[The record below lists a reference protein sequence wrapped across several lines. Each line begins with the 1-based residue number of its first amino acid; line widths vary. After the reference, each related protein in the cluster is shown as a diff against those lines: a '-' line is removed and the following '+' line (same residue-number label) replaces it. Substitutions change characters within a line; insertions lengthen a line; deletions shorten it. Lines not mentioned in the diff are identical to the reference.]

1 MSTDATVRSRFQRE
15 LRQVFTRQLYKRE
28 RDGLI
33 APREGKRHPKHH
45 CCWPGKTEL
54 GFTLAACQ
62 MSIHTLHC
70 STTQPTSVSAWT
82 SLYKR
87 PPPTASACLH
97 VESSTHVV
105 PGLSLPRRAGLLAI
119 IAWPPTLL
127 AGRPPCRCPHQ
138 PLTLPPA
145 HRFGLPRSR
154 RLRAC
159 HLTPRRPTTVG
170 RVPLCFA
177 SIPLGVA
184 IPHDSKHEEWRED
197 AFCSQVAPHAS
208 SHACRHFHVPPD
220 VGTAR
225 PCPPSTPAPP
235 HPSTSLHVVASAAS
249 SRCRLECVQGSRSPA
264 PGRPDPDG
272 RGLNLVGDTI
282 SGSAASPSLHG
293 STPPH
298 RSLLPLSSSPPVA
311 SSLRRRLQSSV
322 ILDLVTVVGSDP
334 ATLGRK
340 KVPPS
345 LSLEPRGLQR
355 LARAE
360 GACPMSDARPYN

>member
-1 MSTDATVRSRFQRE
+1 MPNINPQ
-15 LRQVFTRQLYKRE
+15 
-28 RDGLI
+28 
-33 APREGKRHPKHH
+33 P
-45 CCWPGKTEL
+45 
-54 GFTLAACQ
+54 
-62 MSIHTLHC
+62 TLHC
-70 STTQPTSVSAWT
+70 STTQPTSRQRMDIAIQA
-82 SLYKR
+82 
-87 PPPTASACLH
+87 PPTNSLCVPPRGKQHTRRPGPLPSPSCRPSCHRRMASYTVSWPA
-97 VESSTHVV
+97 
-105 PGLSLPRRAGLLAI
+105 SLPLPTSTSHAATRSPLRTSTVPSPPGVPPHATSAYHRWSRASVLRQHSTGSSHPARQQ
-119 IAWPPTLL
+119 AWN
-127 AGRPPCRCPHQ
+127 
-138 PLTLPPA
+138 
-145 HRFGLPRSR
+145 
-154 RLRAC
+154 
-159 HLTPRRPTTVG
+159 
-170 RVPLCFA
+170 
-177 SIPLGVA
+177 
-184 IPHDSKHEEWRED
+184 

-208 SHACRHFHVPPD
+208 SHSCRHFHVPPD